1 MTPIELI
8 AVTLSNVLSFK
19 GPPMERSSNEETGA
33 RSERAAR
40 IWESISEGI
49 LHFVRAIAVIVRMC
63 TGGVE
68 DMDLE

>member
-1 MTPIELI
+1 
-8 AVTLSNVLSFK
+8 
-19 GPPMERSSNEETGA
+19 MERSSNEETGA